1 MTPYESHGG
10 RVLEIDVI
18 LLETLMYFEGQQW
31 TFRVSRGF
39 QNTSEKQGGANNV
52 GTGTWDFKTASCDL

>member
-18 LLETLMYFEGQQW
+18 LFETLMYFEGQQW

-39 QNTSEKQGGANNV
+39 QNTCEKTGGSEQC
-52 GTGTWDFKTASCDL
+52 WDCDLGFQNSEL